1 MNILG
6 LNYFFHDST
15 ACLLVDGRMAAVI
28 EEERLTRNKHTGAF
42 PEKAIQRCL
51 EMYNLKPSD
60 IDAVAVSIK
69 PSKDWFACPCC
80 GAEVARGTSFCD
92 GVRTAD
98 DVLRQAVQGISDI
111 ITTPGLINR
120 DFSDIKA
127 TMLGMGFAMIL
138 ERR

>member
-51 EMYNLKPSD
+51 EMYGLKPSD

-69 PSKDWFACPCC
+69 PSKDWFTNTLY
-80 GAEVARGTSFCD
+80 GLSHITSARPF
-92 GVRTAD
+92 
-98 DVLRQAVQGISDI
+98 
-111 ITTPGLINR
+111 INH
-120 DFSDIKA
+120 
-127 TMLGMGFAMIL
+127 
-138 ERR
+138 

>member
-51 EMYNLKPSD
+51 DMCNLKPAD

-69 PSKDWFACPCC
+69 PTKDWCAKTVY
-80 GAEVARGTSFCD
+80 GLRHLLNARPFVRHEIIRGYYKQRSLWDWYRKMWPAGGPKVHFVPHHESHATGSFL
-92 GVRTAD
+92 V
-98 DVLRQAVQGISDI
+98 S
-111 ITTPGLINR
+111 P
-120 DFSDIKA
+120 
-127 TMLGMGFAMIL
+127 
-138 ERR
+138 